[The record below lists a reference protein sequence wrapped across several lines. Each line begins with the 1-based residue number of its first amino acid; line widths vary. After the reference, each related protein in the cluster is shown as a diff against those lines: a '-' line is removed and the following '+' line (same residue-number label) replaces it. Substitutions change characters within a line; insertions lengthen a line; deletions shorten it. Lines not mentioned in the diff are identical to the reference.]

1 MRIEGVEGDGQDH
14 EARGFERE
22 SVELSIKRS
31 KRIDGHIYIYI
42 SFGKRLGEL
51 LENQRDEDS
60 SIRKSDKD

>member
-42 SFGKRLGEL
+42 YFFWETFGRIIG
-51 LENQRDEDS
+51 
-60 SIRKSDKD
+60 KSTR